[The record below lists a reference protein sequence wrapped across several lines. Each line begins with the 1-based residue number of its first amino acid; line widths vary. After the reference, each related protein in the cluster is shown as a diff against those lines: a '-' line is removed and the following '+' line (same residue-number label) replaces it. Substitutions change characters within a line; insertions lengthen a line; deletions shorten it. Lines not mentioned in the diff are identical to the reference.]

1 MADNPTYTSSI
12 PAAPITGIGSHI
24 VIAKSDR
31 IYAEALASSC
41 TRVFPSASVEVF
53 TNGLEAIS
61 SLESLQIDYLVTGLR
76 FSDTDGIDLLQKSSQ
91 QRLAKNII
99 VVAEE
104 QDRPLLPNLHTT
116 RVDAIIDTYTESQAM
131 LRNALRIVSKGQ
143 IYISPT
149 LRDYLVERHSSLALR
164 QKLTASE
171 IRVLRVIGNG
181 SDNQEAAAILGLSAA
196 TVQTHRRSIMQK
208 FKVSTSAKLVFEAIR
223 LGFLQTHCDDKVAA
237 PA

>member
-1 MADNPTYTSSI
+1 MSDNPLPTLS
-12 PAAPITGIGSHI
+12 AVAPLPSETGFHI

-41 TRVFPSASVEVF
+41 TRVFPTASVQVF

-61 SLESLQIDYLVTGLR
+61 SLESLQIDYLITGLR
-76 FSDTDGIDLLQKSSQ
+76 FSDTDGIDLLQKASQ

-116 RVDAIIDTYTESQAM
+116 RVDAIIDTYTESQAI
-131 LRNALRIVSKGQ
+131 LRNALRTVSRGQ